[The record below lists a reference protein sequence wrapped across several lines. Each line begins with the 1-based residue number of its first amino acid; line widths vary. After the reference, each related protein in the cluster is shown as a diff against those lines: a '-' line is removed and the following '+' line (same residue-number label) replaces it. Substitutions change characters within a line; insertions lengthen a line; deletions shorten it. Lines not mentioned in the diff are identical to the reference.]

1 MSEGIE
7 TPLYVVAVAAVI
19 RREGKLLA
27 MRRAKTKDAGPGLW
41 ETLSGRVE
49 VGETPLETASREILE
64 ECELEVRLEPRPVTC
79 YPATRLGLPMIVI
92 VYAADYLSGEVVLS
106 LEHDRY
112 DWVSPTAF
120 AERSTLTPL
129 VEAVHLAFKLLNP

>member
-1 MSEGIE
+1 MSEGA

-27 MRRAKTKDAGPGLW
+27 MRRAKAKDAGPGLW

-49 VGETPLETASREILE
+49 VGETPLDAARREILE
-64 ECELEVRLEPRPVTC
+64 ECGLGVALLSRPVTC

-92 VYAADYLSGEVVLS
+92 VYAADYLSGDVTLS
-106 LEHDRY
+106 DEHDRY
-112 DWVSPTAF
+112 LWLSPDAF
-120 AERSTLTPL
+120 AVKSTLTPL
-129 VEAVHLAFKLLNP
+129 AQAVHLAFKL